1 MPIIYS
7 SEYCKFYPYCIHS
20 NFKEISCKNGN
31 WIYCYIYQKINISK
45 MNNMN
50 NKSIRKFSLCDNCLD
65 KNICLLYERELLPKD
80 YRCLRNPRKIRKN
93 EFLSKLFNEFL
104 ND

>member
-45 MNNMN
+45 VNNMKRIIIQSIEMIKCYMNDEYVLLANCCYCKLNELDN
-50 NKSIRKFSLCDNCLD
+50 NDENYIYCRY
-65 KNICLLYERELLPKD
+65 IH
-80 YRCLRNPRKIRKN
+80 
-93 EFLSKLFNEFL
+93 
-104 ND
+104 